1 MNMGSI
7 NVMKK
12 IIAFTLIMVLIMS
25 FTSCTKPKY
34 SEEDFIGLTSQEII
48 DKYGKFDIALN
59 IPGEDGIYRNCRCGY
74 IVKEEKVGYL
84 GTTPPDYFM
93 ISFDSEGIAYECA
106 VEQGGWGG

>member
-1 MNMGSI
+1 MGSI

-12 IIAFTLIMVLIMS
+12 IIAFTLIMVLVMS

-34 SEEDFIGLTSQEII
+34 SEEDFIGLTSKEVI
-48 DKYGKFDIALN
+48 DKYGEFDIS
-59 IPGEDGIYRNCRCGY
+59 DGYPPDDDGVYRNACGGY

-84 GTTPPDYFM
+84 GTTPPDYFV
-93 ISFDSEGIAYECA
+93 IYFDSEGIVYRCA